1 MYPTAW
7 RPVNQSQAAVT
18 RLPTGCSM
26 ANCPPARLPDAIT
39 CRVKSK
45 APSVAAFRLPCFCE
59 LRLYVIADSVRT
71 VLSRQKDIIA
81 EKNRPPVA
89 ATVVYFRFDGRGR
102 SRPYRTGRIEAAHVQ
117 PCFNPVPNTNDNSW
131 SECSGLVGG
140 PIRQIQ
146 FAVDLSATQD
156 VSAGNV
162 EDRLLCRH
170 ARAEEQQKPA
180 ELCARSIEL
189 GFRAHYRAPAD

>member
-1 MYPTAW
+1 MDT
-7 RPVNQSQAAVT
+7 
-18 RLPTGCSM
+18 
-26 ANCPPARLPDAIT
+26 PPAFATRT
-39 CRVKSK
+39 CG
-45 APSVAAFRLPCFCE
+45 
-59 LRLYVIADSVRT
+59 LRSQL
-71 VLSRQKDIIA
+71 
-81 EKNRPPVA
+81 
-89 ATVVYFRFDGRGR
+89 GRGR

-131 SECSGLVGG
+131 SECSARVGG

-170 ARAEEQQKPA
+170 ARAEEQQKQA

>member
-1 MYPTAW
+1 MAAREPVASRRHPTAN
-7 RPVNQSQAAVT
+7 RLFNGKLPAGAVA
-18 RLPTGCSM
+18 GCDHV
-26 ANCPPARLPDAIT
+26 PRKI
-39 CRVKSK
+39 KSTERC
-45 APSVAAFRLPCFCE
+45 AAFRLPCFCE
-59 LRLYVIADSVRT
+59 LRVYVIADSVRT
-71 VLSRQKDIIA
+71 VLSRKTSSPRRIA
-81 EKNRPPVA
+81 HPLLPPSYIFDL
-89 ATVVYFRFDGRGR
+89 TVGVGVFRTEPGA
-102 SRPYRTGRIEAAHVQ
+102 SRPLT
-117 PCFNPVPNTNDNSW
+117 FSPVSIRCPTPTTIPW
-131 SECSGLVGG
+131 SECSARVGG

-170 ARAEEQQKPA
+170 ARAEEQQKQA